1 MRRVLGFY
9 TVVYALV
16 FDGTADG
23 LTSFIGS
30 ENFFLVSVKNESSWL
45 FQFAFC
51 ATSAPIVGQAIIC
64 VTVLLLLSVQGACHD
79 SSAGFVSH

>member
-9 TVVYALV
+9 TVVYTLV
-16 FDGTADG
+16 FDGTANEP
-23 LTSFIGS
+23 TTFIGS
-30 ENFFLVSVKNESSWL
+30 ENFFLVGVKNDSFWL

-51 ATSAPIVGQAIIC
+51 TTSTTVVRQAIIC
-64 VTVLLLLSVQGACHD
+64 VTVLLLLAVRGAYHG